1 MKLLKI
7 LQTAVKYNAS
17 DVYIST
23 GERPGLRINGN
34 LVFIEDHPV
43 VSAKMAEEYI
53 LETMSEQQR
62 ARFARML
69 DFDYALEVDGLG
81 RFRVNAFMQRKGIAA
96 VFRLIPED
104 ILTLDQLN
112 LPSQLKKI
120 VNFKQGIVLVTGPT
134 GSGKSTTLAS
144 IVDEINRTYSYNILT
159 VEDPIEFVHS
169 NKKSLVQQREVGEHT
184 KSFGSALRSALRE
197 SMDIVLVGEM
207 RDHETISLALTAAET
222 GHLVLST
229 LHTSGAAK
237 SIDRVIDVFPASQQ
251 EQIRTQLAMSL
262 RAVVWQQL
270 IPRSDGQ
277 GRVAALEILF
287 ANNAVQNLIR
297 KGKTFQLP
305 LIMETGMREG
315 MQTMQKSITDL
326 QGQGYFDQD
335 TADRYLAALS
345 DTANIDETD

>member
-1 MKLLKI
+1 MQLLKI
-7 LQTAVKYNAS
+7 LQTAAKYAAS

-23 GERPGLRINGN
+23 GEKPGLRIAGK
-34 LVFIEDHPV
+34 LIFIEDHPV
-43 VSAKMAEEYI
+43 LSKTMAEEYI
-53 LETMSEQQR
+53 FETMSELQR
-62 ARFARML
+62 ARFARIL
-69 DFDYALEVDGLG
+69 DLDYALEIAGLG
-81 RFRVNAFMQRKGIAA
+81 RFRVNVFMQRKGIAA
-96 VFRLIPED
+96 VFRLIPEK
-104 ILTLDQLN
+104 IQTLDELN

-120 VNFKQGIVLVTGPT
+120 VGLKQGIVLVTGPT
-134 GSGKSTTLAS
+134 GSGKSTTLAA
-144 IVDEINRTYSYNILT
+144 IVDEINRMHSYNVLT
-159 VEDPIEFVHS
+159 VEDPIEFVHQ
-169 NKKSLVQQREVGEHT
+169 NKKSLIQQREVGEHT

-197 SMDIVLVGEM
+197 SMDVVLVGEM

-237 SIDRVIDVFPASQQ
+237 TIDRVIDVFPSSQQ

-305 LIMETGMREG
+305 LIMETGLRDG
-315 MQTMQKSITDL
+315 MQTMQKAILDL
-326 QGQGYFDQD
+326 QGQGYFDET
-335 TADRYLAALS
+335 TAQQYLQALS
-345 DTANIDETD
+345 DQDKEESA